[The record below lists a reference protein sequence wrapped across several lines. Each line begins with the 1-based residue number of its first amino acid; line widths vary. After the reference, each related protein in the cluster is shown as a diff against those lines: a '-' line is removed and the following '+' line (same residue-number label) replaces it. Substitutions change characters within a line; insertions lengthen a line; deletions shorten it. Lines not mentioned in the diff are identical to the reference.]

1 MSDIPAPNSC
11 TSTFTDI
18 VFLLFPKRATLE
30 SLTRGQGRATGNNTG
45 TKTWLPLERRE
56 QRSHSG
62 HDNCLLNYI
71 KPQCCPH
78 AAGMSPLTQ
87 RNFIALPSHCPGDT
101 GGTKAAVTPRGICWT
116 HLLDAHCE
124 RDITSLSD
132 VTHHC
137 VAVFLSLGT
146 KREGEKKK
154 TIWIPAPEC
163 SACTLLFCRRRSSL
177 LGGGDSCHLRKSN
190 F

>member
-18 VFLLFPKRATLE
+18 VFLLFPKRVTLE

-101 GGTKAAVTPRGICWT
+101 GGTKAAVTPTG
-116 HLLDAHCE
+116 HLLDSPPRRTLWAWHNFPV
-124 RDITSLSD
+124 RRHASL
-132 VTHHC
+132 C
-137 VAVFLSLGT
+137 CRVFVSRNKAWRRKEKNNLDSCSGMLSLHPFILQAEVFIVG
-146 KREGEKKK
+146 
-154 TIWIPAPEC
+154 
-163 SACTLLFCRRRSSL
+163 RRR
-177 LGGGDSCHLRKSN
+177 
-190 F
+190 